1 MSACVAPRGDTYEGL
16 EIVGSRPSHM
26 RDFAYY
32 VDIATAMG
40 DLPQPTG
47 SASQWLDDAD
57 TVRERRRALVT
68 ARQEHLRG
76 TQ

>member
-1 MSACVAPRGDTYEGL
+1 
-16 EIVGSRPSHM
+16 M
-26 RDFAYY
+26 RAWKSSVPGPHTCGDFAYY
-32 VDIATAMG
+32 VGIATAMG

-68 ARQEHLRG
+68 ARQDHLRG
-76 TQ
+76 AQ